1 MSRKNHVVKTN
12 AIPEVDE
19 ILELS
24 TAEVELANFGNDE
37 IINDDVINDDD
48 VIVEEIQETKIEDVK
63 VDEKKKSQGI
73 GKRIVQH
80 LKDGKTPKETLELIL
95 KEFDSKTTMACVYW
109 YKSKINKGLF

>member
-1 MSRKNHVVKTN
+1 MSRKNYVAKTN

-19 ILELS
+19 TLELS
-24 TAEVELANFGNDE
+24 TAEVELANLVNDE
-37 IINDDVINDDD
+37 IINDDVI
-48 VIVEEIQETKIEDVK
+48 VEEVQETKIEDVK

-95 KEFDSKTTMACVYW
+95 KEFSSKTTMACVYW